1 MNHNHRVVPSLCC
14 KRKSC
19 GFTLIELLVVIA
31 IIGILIGLLLPAVQ
45 AAREAARR
53 IQCNNNLS
61 QLALAVLNYEMA
73 HGFYPTGTLNA
84 KGPVLNLPL
93 GYHHNWITQSLP
105 YIEQRNTYAAMD
117 FNVGVYHK
125 NNIPPRSIRINIL
138 VCPSSSAPNSSTI
151 AGQNV
156 SHTNYA
162 ACHNDSEAP
171 IDTTNNGVFFL
182 NSRIRYDDITDGSSH
197 TIFVGEKMIDNLE
210 LGWMSGT
217 RATLRNVG
225 IGLNKTGFAP
235 NGRPAYVRTSLS
247 SDDPFGALLANG
259 LTEDNVDS
267 VLIQPSASNPAG
279 SKPGIDVLEVGGF
292 GSSHPGGGQ
301 FAFGDGSVR
310 FLTNRAGN
318 VLAQLAHR
326 ADGQLLSDDW

>member
-1 MNHNHRVVPSLCC
+1 MNHNHRVVPALIC
-14 KRKSC
+14 KRKSR

-31 IIGILIGLLLPAVQ
+31 IIGILVGMLLPAVQ

-53 IQCNNNLS
+53 VQCNNNLS
-61 QLALAVLNYEMA
+61 QLALAALSYEMA

-84 KGPVLNLPL
+84 KGPVLNMPL

-105 YIEQRNTYAAMD
+105 YIEQRNTYAAID
-117 FNVGVYHK
+117 FKVGVYHK
-125 NNIPPRSIRINIL
+125 NNLPPRGIRIHNL
-138 VCPSSSAPNSSTI
+138 ACPSSPAPFFSTI
-151 AGQNV
+151 AGQPVGN
-156 SHTNYA
+156 SNYA
-162 ACHNDSEAP
+162 ACHNDSESP

-235 NGRPAYVRTSLS
+235 NGRPAFVRTNS
-247 SDDPFGALLANG
+247 SSDPFGELMALG
-259 LTEDNVDS
+259 LTEDNLDS
-267 VLIQPSASNPAG
+267 VLIQPGSSNTQG

-292 GSSHPGGGQ
+292 GSSHPNGAQ

-310 FLTNRAGN
+310 FVTTTNL

-326 ADGQLLSDDW
+326 ADGQLLSDAW